1 MTQSMSDAVIIAD
14 KVTVTRSGRKLIDE
28 ITIGLKPGQFT
39 VVIGPNGAGKS
50 TLMKVLSGEMKPDSG
65 HVTYY
70 GTGVELCQPVD
81 LARRRAVLPQA
92 TQLAFPFTALEIAR
106 MGAVAQGAL
115 NPSEEGR
122 KALARVGLR
131 GFESRPYPSMSGGE
145 QQRVQFARALAQVP
159 QPVVDGIPRALF
171 LDEPTASLDLGH
183 QISVLE
189 EARDFAAGG
198 GMVLA
203 ILHDLNLAAEFAD
216 HLIVLN
222 HGRVVAEGACQE
234 TVNDEII
241 STVYGIAGAVG
252 RLPAAHIPYVLPQSR
267 DR

>member
-1 MTQSMSDAVIIAD
+1 MISGEHI
-14 KVTVTRSGRKLIDE
+14 TVTRAGRKLIDNVGIDLE
-28 ITIGLKPGQFT
+28 PGRFT
-39 VVIGPNGAGKS
+39 VIIGPNGAGKS
-50 TLMKVLSGEMKPDSG
+50 TLMKVLSGEMKPDTGFVS
-65 HVTYY
+65 YY
-70 GTGVELCQPVD
+70 GTSIDLCRPAD

-115 NPSEEGR
+115 DPADEAR

-131 GFESRPYPSMSGGE
+131 GFESRPYPSLSGGE

-159 QPVVDGIPRALF
+159 LPVVDGAPRALF

-189 EARDFAAGG
+189 IARDFASAGG
-198 GMVLA
+198 IVLA

-216 HLIVLN
+216 HLVVLN
-222 HGRVVAEGACQE
+222 HGRVVAEGACAE

-241 STVYGIAGAVG
+241 ASVYGIAGAVG

-267 DR
+267 HR